1 MTLNSNCLSIFLDYI
16 KFITQQSQP
25 SIFFRNERLK
35 IRSYEGIYCLFDV
48 NGLVKKLLLTN
59 ISSVFQ
65 VSTSRRRSLFQTH
78 PCITRLDLMHY
89 HQLILNLI
97 YHGSL
102 LFKEYGRISY
112 RAIKVPVTCIYIYFL
127 YQRNIGL
134 IVVFALAFV
143 FRKINVNFIGLT
155 YFHSSLLFFLWLVLF
170 LNFPLLYH

>member
-1 MTLNSNCLSIFLDYI
+1 ML
-16 KFITQQSQP
+16 
-25 SIFFRNERLK
+25 
-35 IRSYEGIYCLFDV
+35 
-48 NGLVKKLLLTN
+48 
-59 ISSVFQ
+59 
-65 VSTSRRRSLFQTH
+65 QTH

-89 HQLILNLI
+89 HQLILKLI

-155 YFHSSLLFFLWLVLF
+155 YFHSSLLFFSLVSTLSKF
-170 LNFPLLYH
+170 SVVVPLIKCLKITFVFVIHTRNCEFI